1 MSPTLVR
8 RSAGEANEFTSLSIS
23 PARLSARIAFAT
35 AYARTKAQRK
45 GKFCVASLKEA
56 RDKLEATAR
65 RIRTEWVQA

>member
-1 MSPTLVR
+1 MSHLFVHLT
-8 RSAGEANEFTSLSIS
+8 GSLE
-23 PARLSARIAFAT
+23 R
-35 AYARTKAQRK
+35 AYSLCYCLREDEAQRK